1 MLNAEPYN
9 GWTNRE
15 TWLANLWLNE
25 TLLVDQESSL
35 EITAEY
41 VRELVEDMVDGDM
54 FEHGFARDLF
64 ICALAKINYRE
75 IAEHYPQEDT
85 DDA

>member
-1 MLNAEPYN
+1 MLNDEPHN
-9 GWTNRE
+9 GWSNRE

-35 EITAEY
+35 EITPEY
-41 VRELVEDMVDGDM
+41 VRELVEDIVDGDVS
-54 FEHGFARDLF
+54 EHGFARDLF

-75 IAEHYPQEDT
+75 IAEHYPQEDM
-85 DDA
+85 DDE